1 MKKIIVATTIN
12 QPTEAIRKFDALDG
26 WELIVIGDKKTPK
39 DYALERGTYAGPE
52 AQEAFAKPLS
62 DALGWNL
69 VQRRN
74 IGYLMAYD
82 RGADVIATVDDDNI
96 PYDFWGAE
104 PLVGGPAT
112 VRRYA
117 CDLPAFDPLGATEY
131 RHLWHRGYPVQLLH
145 RRRYD
150 VFEDGFLIPR
160 VDAEAGFWDGD
171 PDVDAL
177 CRMEHR
183 PDCSFDR
190 KGFPFAADAWAPF
203 DSQNTLLSR
212 ESLKDYFLFPFV
224 GRMDDIWGA
233 YFYQAR
239 GHAVVF
245 NRASVRQ
252 DRNEHDLT
260 RDLMLEVLGYEKNLA
275 LLEALGVDAERIYDF
290 IPPESA
296 KAFDLYRKHF

>member
-112 VRRYA
+112 VRR
-117 CDLPAFDPLGATEY
+117 
-131 RHLWHRGYPVQLLH
+131 
-145 RRRYD
+145 
-150 VFEDGFLIPR
+150 LI
-160 VDAEAGFWDGD
+160 E
-171 PDVDAL
+171 
-177 CRMEHR
+177 C
-183 PDCSFDR
+183 
-190 KGFPFAADAWAPF
+190 
-203 DSQNTLLSR
+203 Q
-212 ESLKDYFLFPFV
+212 
-224 GRMDDIWGA
+224 
-233 YFYQAR
+233 QA
-239 GHAVVF
+239 
-245 NRASVRQ
+245 
-252 DRNEHDLT
+252 
-260 RDLMLEVLGYEKNLA
+260 K
-275 LLEALGVDAERIYDF
+275 
-290 IPPESA
+290 
-296 KAFDLYRKHF
+296 